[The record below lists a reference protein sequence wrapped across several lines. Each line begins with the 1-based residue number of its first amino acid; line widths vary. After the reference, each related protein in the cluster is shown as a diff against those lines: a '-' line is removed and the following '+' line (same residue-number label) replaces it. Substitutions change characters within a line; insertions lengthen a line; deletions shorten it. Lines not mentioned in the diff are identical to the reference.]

1 MLVKKIWSNKFSA
14 KNSGPKILGQKKFK
28 AKKCLTKNGFGKKW
42 SKTILGQTKFWSKE
56 IFGPNHFDQRKSYT
70 KGHHQV
76 LSYIKCCLS
85 SPVQFSLK
93 ENLVHSFLNIEQ
105 ENTVFFIFV
114 GIQLGGWQQILFP
127 VWTPDNISDLT
138 SFVVWLSR

>member
-56 IFGPNHFDQRKSYT
+56 IIGPNHFDQRKSYT
-70 KGHHQV
+70 KGRHQV

-105 ENTVFFIFV
+105 ENTVFSFLWVFS
-114 GIQLGGWQQILFP
+114 LGAGNKFYFRFGHLITFP
-127 VWTPDNISDLT
+127 I
-138 SFVVWLSR
+138 